1 MFSISGGTSMKVLIP
16 FGAIHRF
23 SATCLML
30 LASSTSILAAEGD
43 RPPNFL
49 LILGDDMGVETLSS
63 YNLNEFAALTPTLNK
78 LSAEGIR
85 FNNMWSQPVCSPT
98 RATVMT
104 GRYGFRNKVGH
115 AIVSPRQEE
124 VERAVPDKPEGSPRE
139 DDRQSPF
146 SPNSPPGLSLDEF
159 TLPMALKADPAL
171 GYEAAAFG
179 KWHLSDA
186 SNGYEKHPIHAGFDY
201 FAGTAIGGIES
212 FFAYSKQINGEL
224 TSGSTVY
231 AATDKVND
239 AIQWISE
246 RDADQPWLTYL
257 AFNLPHSPFHLPP
270 LDLLEDENAR
280 NLDPYS
286 DEVNTNQHP
295 YFRGMMEAMDTEIGR
310 LLDSL
315 SDEARANTYV
325 IFLGDNGTTREAVT
339 TPFDSERAK
348 GTVYQG
354 GVNVPFII
362 TGPGIEGGR
371 VSDAILNSV
380 DIYATLL
387 DLASIDLAT
396 TVPSDVNFDSIS
408 FAQLLHDPES
418 QPLRNFAYAD
428 LFAPNRPTL
437 RTIRNESY
445 KLLVMDDVEELYNLD
460 DDPYEHNNLL
470 LAELSVSA
478 RENLENLK
486 LRMQILLASEQDI

>member
-1 MFSISGGTSMKVLIP
+1 VLFRTSLIQQTTIIGLFVL
-16 FGAIHRF
+16 GAVG
-23 SATCLML
+23 SV
-30 LASSTSILAAEGD
+30 LAAEGD
-43 RPPNFL
+43 TPPNFL
-49 LILGDDMGVETLSS
+49 LILGDDMGVETLSC
-63 YNLNEFAALTPTLNK
+63 YNLNDHAALTPTLDS
-78 LSAEGIR
+78 LCADGVR

-115 AIVSPRQEE
+115 AIISPKQED
-124 VERAVPDKPEGSPRE
+124 VPRATPAKPEGAPRE
-139 DDRQSPF
+139 DDRQSPY
-146 SPNSPPGLSLDEF
+146 SPFSPPGLSLDEF
-159 TLPMALKADPAL
+159 TLPMALKADSAM
-171 GYEAAAFG
+171 GYEAGAFG

-186 SNGYEKHPIHAGFDY
+186 SNGYEKHPILAGFDY

-212 FFAYSKQINGEL
+212 FFAYSKQVNGEL

-231 AATDKVND
+231 AATDKVNE
-239 AIQWISE
+239 AIRWISE
-246 RDADQPWLTYL
+246 RDPDKPWLTYL

-270 LDLLEDENAR
+270 LDLINDEETR
-280 NLDPYS
+280 QLDPYS
-286 DEVNTNQHP
+286 DVVNTAPYP
-295 YFRGMMEAMDTEIGR
+295 YFRGMMEAMDTELGR

-315 SDEARANTYV
+315 SDEVRANTYV

-339 TPFDSERAK
+339 APFDSARSK

-387 DLASIDLAT
+387 DLASISLETA
-396 TVPSDVNFDSIS
+396 VPSDVNFDSIS
-408 FAQLLHDPES
+408 FAPLLHNPEAL
-418 QPLRNFAYAD
+418 PLRDFAYAD

-437 RTIRNESY
+437 RTIRSETY
-445 KLLVMDDVEELYNLD
+445 KLLVMDAVEELYNLD
-460 DDPYEHNNLL
+460 EDPYEHNNLL
-470 LAELSVSA
+470 QADLSDEA
-478 RENLENLK
+478 QAGYENLK
-486 LRMQILLASEQDI
+486 LRMQLLLASEPGSES